1 MRSYQHKRTGSHQN
15 SEVKRALAR
24 VVLGWVTPWEVLVFH
39 PFHFCYLKIQFN
51 FAGSIRESFVFPLG
65 GNENGGKAQGRAC
78 GV

>member
-1 MRSYQHKRTGSHQN
+1 
-15 SEVKRALAR
+15 
-24 VVLGWVTPWEVLVFH
+24 VLH
-39 PFHFCYLKIQFN
+39 PFLFCYLKIQFN